1 MSLSSIG
8 TLDYLLLHTTFDI
21 FANEKSAFK
30 CDDLLSRFDRF
41 APEERESRV
50 KALREIR
57 GCGGLPSAQHHKID
71 PFKLK
76 TCPCTFQ
83 NKTRFGH
90 IWTLFDKY
98 ERHGVLPFGGSLA
111 NQPAQI
117 LEAFDVL
124 RNLKSSYETKQSKGK
139 K

>member
-1 MSLSSIG
+1 MSSVN

-21 FANEKSAFK
+21 FANPKSAFR
-30 CDDLLSRFDRF
+30 CDALEVRFDRF
-41 APEERESRV
+41 EPEEREKRLTQLRV
-50 KALREIR
+50 VR
-57 GCGGLPSAQHHKID
+57 GCGGLPSTQSHKID
-71 PFKLK
+71 PFKLT

-83 NKTRFGH
+83 NRTRFGH
-90 IWTLFDKY
+90 VWILYDKY
-98 ERHGVLPFGGSLA
+98 ERHGTLPFEGSLA